1 MENIRNIGII
11 AHIDAGKTTVTER
24 ILYYT
29 GKTYKMGEVHDGTA
43 VMDYLEEE
51 QKRGITIT
59 SAATKCPWTAFGAI
73 SNFEFRISNFEINL
87 IDTPGHI
94 DFTAEVERSLRV
106 LDGAVVVF
114 DSSEGVQAQSETVW
128 RQGQKYGLPF
138 LCFVNKMDKTA
149 ADFEM
154 TIEDIRT
161 KLAAN
166 PVQVAI
172 PIGAEDSFAGI
183 IDLVRMQAVF
193 YDTEKMGAVF
203 DQTEIPAEFLQIA
216 QQRRSRMIELAA
228 EHDEGLMD
236 AYLHDKPIDTEMIY
250 RAIRKGTLSCRIQPV
265 FVGSALKYIGIQKL
279 LDGVTLYLPSPL
291 DKPVIM
297 GHKPADK
304 GREILRQAQDGEQRR
319 TVPIKCDREGSLV
332 ALAFKITADAHG
344 DLTFLRIYRGTL
356 KPGSRV
362 LNANRNKRESITRI
376 FEMHADERKILDSAS
391 AGDIVAVIGLKETL
405 TGDTLCDPKK
415 PISLPAI
422 TFPQTVID
430 MSIEPRT
437 SAEKAKLVDAL
448 AALKRED
455 PTFECKINSETGQ
468 TIISGMGELHL
479 EILQHKMIKER
490 GLNVRVGKPKVAY
503 KEAIT
508 KSAEAE
514 GKFIRQTGGRGQY
527 GHVVLTVKPLLT
539 EDGHWSRD
547 IQFVNEA
554 PGDMVPRTYIHDVE
568 RGCKDA
574 LGSGA
579 LAGYPVVGVRVT
591 LIGGSFHPV
600 DSSGIAFE
608 QAAVIAVEK
617 AVKNAGPVLLEP
629 VMRLQVIAPQAA
641 FGVVQGQL
649 LAKRGLITGYRLHGN
664 MQVIDAKVPLAEMF
678 GYSSEIRSA
687 TGGRGSFTLEP
698 LSYEKVPE
706 QVAKEI
712 VL

>member
-1 MENIRNIGII
+1 VPSDLEKLRNIGII

-59 SAATKCPWTAFGAI
+59 SAATKCPWKG
-73 SNFEFRISNFEINL
+73 FEINL

-128 RQGQKYGLPF
+128 RQGQKYNLPY

-154 TIEDIRT
+154 TVEDIRT
-161 KLAAN
+161 KLLAT
-166 PVQVAI
+166 PILVQI
-172 PIGAEDSFAGI
+172 PMGAEDTFAGI

-193 YDTEKMGAVF
+193 YSVERLGAVF
-203 DQTEIPAEFLQIA
+203 EETEIPSEFRQIA

-228 EHDEGLMD
+228 EYDEELMNN
-236 AYLHDKPIDTEMIY
+236 YLHDKPVDSEMIY
-250 RAIRKGTLSCRIQPV
+250 RAIRKGTISGKLQPV
-265 FVGSALKYIGIQKL
+265 FAGSALKYIGIQKL

-297 GHKPADK
+297 GHKPSDK
-304 GREILRQAQDGEQRR
+304 GKEI
-319 TVPIKCDREGSLV
+319 PIKCDRDGSLV
-332 ALAFKITADAHG
+332 ALAFKITTDAHG

-356 KPGSRV
+356 KPSSRV
-362 LNANRNKRESITRI
+362 LNVNRNKRENITRL
-376 FEMHADERKILDSAS
+376 FEMHANERKILDSAS

-405 TGDTLCDPKK
+405 TGDTICDPKK
-415 PISLPAI
+415 PISLPSI
-422 TFPQTVID
+422 TFPQTVIN

-437 SAEKAKLVDAL
+437 SAEKAKLAGAL

-455 PTFECKINSETGQ
+455 PTFECKIDSETGQ

-479 EILQHKMIKER
+479 EILQHKLIKEK
-490 GLNVRVGKPKVAY
+490 GLDVRVGKPRVAY

-508 KSAEAE
+508 KFAEAE
-514 GKFIRQTGGRGQY
+514 GKFIRQTGGHGQY
-527 GHVVLTVKPLLT
+527 GHVVLTIEPLLT
-539 EDGHWSRD
+539 DEGHLSRD

-554 PGDMVPRTYIHDVE
+554 PGDMVPRPYISDVE

-574 LGSGA
+574 LGSGV

-608 QAAVIAVEK
+608 QAAIIAVGK
-617 AVKNAGPVLLEP
+617 AVKNARPVLLEP
-629 VMRLQVIAPQAA
+629 VMRLQVIVPQAS

-649 LAKRGLITGYRLHGN
+649 LGKRGLITGYRVHGN

-687 TGGRGSFTLEP
+687 TGGRGTFTLEP

-712 VL
+712 IL

>member
-1 MENIRNIGII
+1 VPSDLEKIRNIGII

-24 ILYYT
+24 ILFYT

-59 SAATKCPWTAFGAI
+59 SAATKCPWKGFA
-73 SNFEFRISNFEINL
+73 INL

-114 DSSEGVQAQSETVW
+114 DGSEGVQAQSETVW
-128 RQGQKYGLPF
+128 RQGQKYNLPC

-154 TIEDIRT
+154 TIQDIRS
-161 KLAAN
+161 KLLAN
-166 PVQVAI
+166 LIQVAI
-172 PIGAEDSFAGI
+172 PMGAEDSFAGI
-183 IDLVRMQAVF
+183 IDLVRMRAVF
-193 YDTEKMGAVF
+193 YDAQKLGAVF
-203 DQTEIPAEFLQIA
+203 QEMEIPSEFRQIA
-216 QQRRSRMIELAA
+216 QQRRNQMIELAA
-228 EHDEGLMD
+228 EYDQELMD
-236 AYLHDKPIDTEMIY
+236 NYIHDKPIDTEMIY
-250 RAIRKGTLSCRIQPV
+250 RAIRKGTLSGKLHPV
-265 FVGSALKYIGIQKL
+265 FVGAALKYIGIQKL
-279 LDGVTLYLPSPL
+279 LDGITLYFPSPQEA
-291 DKPVIM
+291 PVMM
-297 GHKPADK
+297 GHKPSPHVLLSQDSSG
-304 GREILRQAQDGEQRR
+304 GREI
-319 TVPIKCDREGSLV
+319 PIKCDRDGSLV
-332 ALAFKITADAHG
+332 ALAFKITTDTHG

-376 FEMHADERKILDSAS
+376 FEMHANERKILDSAG
-391 AGDIVAVIGLKETL
+391 AGDIVAVIGPKETL
-405 TGDTLCDPKK
+405 TGDTICDPKK
-415 PISLPAI
+415 PISLPVI

-437 SAEKAKLVDAL
+437 SAEKAKLADAL
-448 AALKRED
+448 AALRRED

-479 EILQHKMIKER
+479 EILQHKLIRER
-490 GLNVRVGKPKVAY
+490 NLNVRVGKPKVAY

-527 GHVVLTVKPLLT
+527 GHVVLTIEPLLT
-539 EDGHWSRD
+539 EDGHWSRE
-547 IQFVNEA
+547 IQFVNQA
-554 PGDMVPRTYIHDVE
+554 PGDMVPRQYICDVE
-568 RGCKDA
+568 RGSKDA
-574 LGSGA
+574 LGSGV
-579 LAGYPVVGVRVT
+579 LAGYSVVGVRVT

-600 DSSGIAFE
+600 DSSGLAFE
-608 QAAVIAVEK
+608 RAAAIAIEK

-629 VMRLQVIAPQAA
+629 VMRLQVVVPQTA

-649 LAKRGLITGYRLHGN
+649 LAKRGLITGYRVHGN
-664 MQVIDAKVPLAEMF
+664 MQAIDAKVPLAEMF

-687 TGGRGSFTLEP
+687 TGGRGTFTLEP

-706 QVAKEI
+706 GIAKEI
-712 VL
+712 IL